1 MIQILAAL
9 SQGGDTQNPLA
20 ASSKAAA
27 PGSFVAMFAQALMQG
42 VQADAESGKPVVA
55 ALPGHDK
62 RLPELSLKSL
72 QGEISLATSQ
82 ATPDLAGTAAAHGL
96 ATAGEGGQVAAD
108 AEVAETVAEAGNPA
122 AKDGTVAEDEA
133 GQALLAMLGLPAV
146 AQVPVEN
153 VAQPVATEAD
163 ADLTD
168 ASEIGTESG
177 QAGKKLPNPM
187 AVLAVQQKA
196 LAAIQKNKD
205 DSPAEI
211 MGRPFAAAAAAAAVT
226 GDQPEAVSGSGLSS
240 LTAAAKE
247 VPAPVAANAAAN
259 TTASGQEAALAVAR
273 SHEGT
278 GLQGKTVLGM
288 QSAFGSAA
296 WQQELGDKLVW
307 ISGRQ
312 GQMAELVLNP
322 PSLGA
327 VEVRLNLNG
336 SEASAQFFAANP
348 QVRDALEAALPR
360 LRELMGS
367 AGIALGEA
375 MVSDQSF
382 GQRDKAEPGQP
393 ARQGGTAMAGTVED
407 GALAERIRITGRGL
421 LDYFA

>member
-20 ASSKAAA
+20 ASSKTAAS
-27 PGSFVAMFAQALMQG
+27 GSFVAMFAQALMQG
-42 VQADAESGKPVVA
+42 VPVDAESGKPVVA

-72 QGEISLATSQ
+72 RGEISLVTPQ
-82 ATPDLAGTAAAHGL
+82 ATPDLAGTAAANSL
-96 ATAGEGGQVAAD
+96 ATAGEGGQVAAE
-108 AEVAETVAEAGNPA
+108 AEVAATVAEAVDLVA
-122 AKDGTVAEDEA
+122 EDGTVADDAA

-168 ASEIGTESG
+168 ASEIGTDSG
-177 QAGKKLPNPM
+177 QTGKKLPNPV

-211 MGRPFAAAAAAAAVT
+211 MGRPFAAAAAVT

-240 LTAAAKE
+240 LTAVAKE
-247 VPAPVAANAAAN
+247 VPAPVVANAAAN

-273 SHEGT
+273 SHEGA
-278 GLQGKTVLGM
+278 GLQGKAVLGM
-288 QSAFGSAA
+288 QSAFGSTA

-375 MVSDQSF
+375 TVSDQSF

-393 ARQGGTAMAGTVED
+393 ARQGGTALAGTVED
-407 GALAERIRITGRGL
+407 GVLTERMRIAGRGL